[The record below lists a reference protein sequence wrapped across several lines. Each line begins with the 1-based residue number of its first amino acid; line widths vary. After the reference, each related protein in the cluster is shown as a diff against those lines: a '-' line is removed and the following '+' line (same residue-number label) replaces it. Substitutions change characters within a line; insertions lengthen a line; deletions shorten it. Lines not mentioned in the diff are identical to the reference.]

1 MRVGSEMG
9 TLLGRLRRDVRGNTL
24 AIMAAALIPLIG
36 MIGSGVD
43 MTRVYMAQNRLRQAC
58 DAGALA
64 GRRLLNG
71 TTVTAD
77 LRNETLKY
85 FDFNFPRSPTPFF
98 GADSFVPTVTVPKQG
113 TLTVSAQTKIPTTI
127 MKMFGFTKLDI
138 TATCSATQDFVGTD
152 IVLVVDM
159 SGSMNCTP
167 SAANCPE
174 VEAVGSKMSA
184 LRSAATSLYD
194 TLKPAQDQLHE
205 NNLRLRYG
213 FVPYNAT
220 VNVGRIVYEKNPSFI
235 KSGMHGYNTRV
246 PRFRTE
252 TSTATNRTNKTQC
265 DASNGRYQAIIGN
278 ILGNCTVTTT
288 RTVLDGYNWRKEQ
301 IDVSQYITGATV
313 NTPSTPGATSTWAGC
328 IEERETDYIAV
339 DGGTGTTAPSGAW
352 DLNINHLPNSDATRW
367 APWWP
372 EVTFRPS
379 ENQPETAPRYCA
391 SQASRLREYYNDRAA
406 FTAYLNSLKPQGNTY
421 HDIGMI
427 WGARFISPTGI
438 FASATP
444 ETNDPNDPDNPK
456 KLRGFN
462 VRKYIIFMTDGAM
475 MPLLGGYTAYG
486 VEDLDRRVIGPAGGS
501 NNALSTRQMD
511 RHLQR
516 FRMACNAAKS
526 QDAQVWVIA
535 FATTLTQDMKNCAS
549 DESKA
554 AGISTS
560 AELIAKFQEIGSKIG
575 SLRLSE

>member
-1 MRVGSEMG
+1 MRVGSDMA
-9 TLLGRLRRDVRGNTL
+9 TFLGRLRRDVRGNTL

-36 MIGSGVD
+36 MIGSGID

-64 GRRLLNG
+64 GRRMLTG
-71 TTVTAD
+71 TTVTED
-77 LRNETLKY
+77 LRKETLKY

-98 GADSFVPTVTVPKQG
+98 GADSFVPSVTVPKQG

-138 TATCSATQDFVGTD
+138 SATCSATQDFVGTD

-167 SAANCPE
+167 GSTCSSNNE
-174 VEAVGSKMSA
+174 QSGSKMSA
-184 LRSAATSLYD
+184 LRAAATSLYD
-194 TLKPAQDQLHE
+194 PLKPAQDQLHE

-220 VNVGRIVYEKNPSFI
+220 VNVGRIVYAKNPSFI

-252 TSTATNRTNKTQC
+252 TSTETKVISKAQC
-265 DASNGRYQAIIGN
+265 DAQNGSYQGFFGSNA
-278 ILGNCTVTTT
+278 LGNCTITTT
-288 RTVLDGYNWRKEQ
+288 KTVADGYDWRKESL
-301 IDVSQYITGATV
+301 DVSQYITGATV
-313 NTPSTPGATSTWAGC
+313 NTPSTPGGKSTWAGC
-328 IEERETDYIAV
+328 IEERQTDKVAI
-339 DGGTGTTAPSGAW
+339 DGGTATTAPYDAW
-352 DLNINHLPNSDATRW
+352 DLNINYLPDSNETRW

-379 ENQPETAPRYCA
+379 STSPATSGGACA
-391 SQASRLREYYNDRAA
+391 SQASRLREYYNARAS

-444 ETNDPNDPDNPK
+444 ETNDPNEPDNPK

-462 VRKYIIFMTDGAM
+462 VRKYIIFMTDGKLE
-475 MPLLGGYTAYG
+475 PITNGYTAYG
-486 VEDLDRRVIGPAGGS
+486 IEDLDHRVTVPGGS
-501 NNALSTRQMD
+501 SLSTQQTA

-526 QDAQVWVIA
+526 QDAEVWVIA
-535 FATTLTQDMKNCAS
+535 FATTLTNDMKNCAS
-549 DESKA
+549 DPSKA